1 MRVLAVLSSLM
12 GGGAERQMTLMLRH
26 LDRERFDPTLCLLS
40 GAEADY
46 LPDLPPGLR
55 VVDLGKRS
63 AGDVA
68 KITWRLSR
76 LVASGRYDLLVSR
89 VDYTNL
95 VSVAATR
102 LARRAVPVVCV
113 EDSVQSRE
121 LAGRKDRHLRAALVR
136 ATYRRATVVVTPTP
150 GVRSEVLES
159 VPRSSTSVVVISN
172 MVDVAEVRRAGEEP
186 ASHPFLTGGLPLV
199 VAAGRLDRA
208 KGFDVLLEAL
218 ARVNER
224 RACQLALL
232 GKGPELGSL
241 RQLAS
246 RLGISGRVHFAG
258 FVGNPFAWMAR
269 ADLVVCS
276 SRWES
281 FGNVLVEAMALGKAI
296 VSTAAPYGP
305 ALLVDDGRNGLV
317 APVDDPARLAEL
329 IETALDDPV
338 LAARLGD
345 EGRRRAEAFDAPVV
359 TRRFEA
365 VFEEAVRETR
375 S

>member
-1 MRVLAVLSSLM
+1 VRVLAVLSSLM

-46 LPDLPPGLR
+46 LADLPPGLP

-63 AGDVA
+63 AGDIA

-95 VSVAATR
+95 VSVAAAR
-102 LARRAVPVVCV
+102 LARRSVPVVCV

-121 LAGRKDRHLRAALVR
+121 LAGRPDRHLRAALVR
-136 ATYRRATVVVTPTP
+136 ATYRRAAIVVAPTP
-150 GVRSEVLES
+150 GVQSEVLES
-159 VPRSSTSVVVISN
+159 VPRSSTPVVVIAN
-172 MVDVAEVRRAGEEP
+172 MVDLAEVRRAGEEP
-186 ASHPFLTGGLPLV
+186 VVHPFLDGGLPLV
-199 VAAGRLDRA
+199 VAVGRLDRA

-218 ARVNER
+218 ARVNAKR
-224 RACQLALL
+224 PCQLALL
-232 GKGPELGSL
+232 GKGPQLDPL

-258 FVGNPFAWMAR
+258 FVDNPFAWMGR

-305 ALLVDDGRNGLV
+305 ALLVDDGANGLV
-317 APVDDPARLAEL
+317 APVDDPAKLAAL
-329 IETALDDPV
+329 IEIVLDDPV
-338 LAARLGD
+338 LAGRLGD
-345 EGRRRAEAFDAPVV
+345 EGRRRAEAFDGRVV

-365 VFEEAVRETR
+365 VLEEAVRERR